1 MLTSKGNSLY
11 VHLNKE
17 LPGNVVKLKPIN
29 VEPEKAILLN
39 DGRELDFI
47 VRFSP
52 SDHKE
57 GKAYLNLINLP
68 VNEFCDSVMVIK
80 LNFNCPVDELVRPKS
95 LKDGILN

>member
-1 MLTSKGNSLY
+1 
-11 VHLNKE
+11 
-17 LPGNVVKLKPIN
+17 VVKLKPIN